1 MTSGADPSHLRRL
14 LARSPRLHAA
24 ARNVRARTRR
34 TPPPVPSGLVP
45 LRALRPPPVDEG
57 NHPEALALQ
66 PYCVGRGIDVGCGH
80 RKVAPHCIGVDLLA
94 AGEVGEHG
102 VVHGQRSVADIQ
114 ASGDDLHMFAD
125 GELDYV
131 VSRHN
136 LEHYVDV
143 VKTLQEWARV
153 TRHGGIV
160 AMIVPDERA
169 GDTIFLDP
177 THKHVFT
184 PESLER
190 LIGVIDGLRFVEA
203 AVVTPYWSFMAVAE
217 RIEPDAP
224 ATS

>member
-1 MTSGADPSHLRRL
+1 VTDPLRRA
-14 LARSPRLHAA
+14 LARTPRLYAV
-24 ARNVRARTRR
+24 ARAVRRRFVR
-34 TPPPVPSGLVP
+34 TPRSTPSGLVP
-45 LRALRPPPVDEG
+45 LRPLRPPPVDEE

-80 RKVAPHCIGVDLLA
+80 RKVAPQCIGVDLLA

-114 ASGDDLHMFAD
+114 ASGDDLHMFPD
-125 GELDYV
+125 SELDYV

-153 TRHGGIV
+153 TRPGGTV

-190 LIGVIDGLRFVEA
+190 LIGVIDGLRFVKAE
-203 AVVTPYWSFMAVAE
+203 VVTPSWSFLAVAQKV
-217 RIEPDAP
+217 DAAP
-224 ATS
+224 ADGS

>member
-1 MTSGADPSHLRRL
+1 M
-14 LARSPRLHAA
+14 
-24 ARNVRARTRR
+24 
-34 TPPPVPSGLVP
+34 VP
-45 LRALRPPPVDEG
+45 LRPLRPPPVDEG
-57 NHPEALALQ
+57 NHPEAQALALR
-66 PYCVGRGIDVGCGH
+66 PFCVGRGIDVGCGH

-153 TRHGGIV
+153 TRPGGIV

-190 LIGVIDGLRFVEA
+190 LVGVIDGLRFVKAE
-203 AVVTPYWSFMAVAE
+203 VVTPNWSFLGVAE
-217 RIEPDAP
+217 RVERPGQSGARGQTAP
-224 ATS
+224 VRRDLPEGTVTFVFI

>member
-1 MTSGADPSHLRRL
+1 VTGPARRL
-14 LARSPRLHAA
+14 LARSPRLHSLARA
-24 ARNVRARTRR
+24 ARRR
-34 TPPPVPSGLVP
+34 IVGKPGPSGLMP
-45 LRALRPPPVDEG
+45 LRPLRPPPVDEE

-66 PYCVGRGIDVGCGH
+66 PFCVGRGIDVGCGH
-80 RKVAPHCIGVDLLA
+80 RKVAPDCIGVDLLA

-102 VVHGQRSVADIQ
+102 VVHGQQSVADIQ

-125 GELDYV
+125 RELDYV

-153 TRHGGIV
+153 TRPGGTV

-184 PESLER
+184 PDSLER
-190 LIGVIDGLRFVEA
+190 LIGVIDGLRFVKAE
-203 AVVTPYWSFMAVAE
+203 VVTPSWSFLAVAE
-217 RIEPDAP
+217 KVGASDG
-224 ATS
+224 

>member
-1 MTSGADPSHLRRL
+1 MTPD
-14 LARSPRLHAA
+14 
-24 ARNVRARTRR
+24 
-34 TPPPVPSGLVP
+34 
-45 LRALRPPPVDEG
+45 
-57 NHPEALALQ
+57 
-66 PYCVGRGIDVGCGH
+66 
-80 RKVAPHCIGVDLLA
+80 CIGVDLLA

-102 VVHGQRSVADIQ
+102 VVSGQRSVADVR

-125 GELDYV
+125 GELDFV

-153 TRHGGIV
+153 TRDSGTV

-177 THKHVFT
+177 THKHTFT

-190 LIGVIDGLRFVEA
+190 LVNLVGGLEVVTTD
-203 AVVTPYWSFMAVAE
+203 VVTPAWSFLLVA
-217 RIEPDAP
+217 RRTPRTA
-224 ATS
+224 S

>member
-1 MTSGADPSHLRRL
+1 M
-14 LARSPRLHAA
+14 
-24 ARNVRARTRR
+24 
-34 TPPPVPSGLVP
+34 
-45 LRALRPPPVDEG
+45 
-57 NHPEALALQ
+57 Q
-66 PYCVGRGIDVGCGH
+66 PYCIGRGIDVGCGH
-80 RKVAPHCIGVDLLA
+80 RKVAPHCIGVDIIA
-94 AGEVGEHG
+94 AGVEGEHG
-102 VVHGQRSVADIQ
+102 VVRGQRSVADIQ

-153 TRHGGIV
+153 TRTGGIV

-190 LIGVIDGLRFVEA
+190 LIGVIDGLRFVKA
-203 AVVTPYWSFMAVAE
+203 DVVTPSWSFMAVAA
-217 RIEPDAP
+217 RM
-224 ATS
+224 

>member
-1 MTSGADPSHLRRL
+1 M
-14 LARSPRLHAA
+14 
-24 ARNVRARTRR
+24 
-34 TPPPVPSGLVP
+34 VP
-45 LRALRPPPVDEG
+45 LRPLRPPPVEEA
-57 NHPEALALQ
+57 NHPEALALE

-80 RKVAPHCIGVDLLA
+80 RKVTPDCIGVDLLA

-102 VVHGQRSVADIQ
+102 VVSGQRSVADVQ
-114 ASGDDLHMFAD
+114 ASGDDLHMFGD
-125 GELDYV
+125 GELDFV

-153 TRHGGIV
+153 TRVGGTV

-177 THKHVFT
+177 THKHTFT

-190 LIGVIDGLRFVEA
+190 LIGVIDGLRFEKA
-203 AVVTPYWSFMAVAE
+203 EVVTPNWSFLAVAE
-217 RIEPDAP
+217 RV
-224 ATS
+224 

>member
-1 MTSGADPSHLRRL
+1 MTGSAARRL
-14 LARSPRLHAA
+14 LARSPRLYAL
-24 ARNVRARTRR
+24 ARAVRRPFGSKVSPAPR
-34 TPPPVPSGLVP
+34 GLVP
-45 LRALRPPPVDEG
+45 LRHLRPPPVDEE

-80 RKVAPHCIGVDLLA
+80 RKVAAHCIGVDLLA

-114 ASGDDLHMFAD
+114 ASGDDLHMFED

-153 TRHGGIV
+153 TRPGGTV

-190 LIGVIDGLRFVEA
+190 LIGVIDGLRFVKAE
-203 AVVTPYWSFMAVAE
+203 VVTPNWSFLAVAE
-217 RIEPDAP
+217 KVGP
-224 ATS
+224 A

>member
-1 MTSGADPSHLRRL
+1 MASPSDQSATRRL
-14 LARSPRLHAA
+14 LARSPRLYAV
-24 ARNVRARTRR
+24 ARSVRRRLAGAPAR
-34 TPPPVPSGLVP
+34 PPGGLVP
-45 LRALRPPPVDEG
+45 LRPLRPPTVDEE

-80 RKVAPHCIGVDLLA
+80 RKVAPHCIGVDLLGP
-94 AGEVGEHG
+94 GEVGEHG

-153 TRHGGIV
+153 TRAGGTV
-160 AMIVPDERA
+160 AMVVPDERA

-190 LIGVIDGLRFVEA
+190 LIGVIDGLRFVQAE
-203 AVVTPYWSFMAVAE
+203 VVTPNWSFMAVTRRE
-217 RIEPDAP
+217 GPDGEAR
-224 ATS
+224 S

>member
-1 MTSGADPSHLRRL
+1 MRR
-14 LARSPRLHAA
+14 RPDVPPRGI
-24 ARNVRARTRR
+24 
-34 TPPPVPSGLVP
+34 VPIRP
-45 LRALRPPPVDEG
+45 LRPPPVDEA
-57 NHPEALALQ
+57 NHPEALALA
-66 PYCVGRGIDVGCGH
+66 PFCVGRGVDVGCGH
-80 RKVAPHCIGVDLLA
+80 RKVTPECIGVDLLA

-102 VVHGQRSVADIQ
+102 VVRGQRSVADVR

-153 TRHGGIV
+153 TRPGGTV

-177 THKHVFT
+177 THKHAFT

-190 LIGVIDGLRFVEA
+190 LVGLVDGLEA
-203 AVVTPYWSFMAVAE
+203 VRTEVVTPDWSFMLVA
-217 RIEPDAP
+217 RRVDAGRP
-224 ATS
+224 AASS